1 MFVAGATARTT
12 AEITGVN
19 RNTVRVFFQRLR
31 KLIASKLPSYE
42 LSGEVEADES
52 CFGRVRKGKR
62 GRGAAGKIGVFWLLK
77 QDGKAY
83 AAIIPNP
90 KTETLLPI
98 IKEKF

>member
-31 KLIASKLPSYE
+31 KLIASKLPSYV

-52 CFGRVRKGKR
+52 YFGGVRKGKR
-62 GRGAAGKIGVFWLLK
+62 GR
-77 QDGKAY
+77 QDSGGWAF
-83 AAIIPNP
+83 
-90 KTETLLPI
+90 KTG
-98 IKEKF
+98 

>member
-42 LSGEVEADES
+42 LSGEV
-52 CFGRVRKGKR
+52 KR
-62 GRGAAGKIGVFWLLK
+62 TRATLAVFEKANGVGVL
-77 QDGKAY
+77 QAR
-83 AAIIPNP
+83 
-90 KTETLLPI
+90 
-98 IKEKF
+98 